1 MQYPRGFGPTVSD
14 GHIIR
19 TSDGSFSC
27 YTKSLN
33 TRYVL
38 SCFLGFAK
46 ANPGVDAILYRSDPS
61 HEQPLARAK
70 DGRIYILSASAY
82 Q

>member
-1 MQYPRGFGPTVSD
+1 MQYPRGFGPTVSE

-19 TSDGSFSC
+19 TEDGSFSC
-27 YTKSLN
+27 YTKSIN

-46 ANPGVDAILYRSDPS
+46 ANPDIDATLYRSDMKD
-61 HEQPLARAK
+61 EQPVARAK
-70 DGRIYILSASAY
+70 NGTIYVLSALAY